1 MFSWVVKGVP
11 QPPGKLG
18 DEEKTNAP
26 LAPVKQVTFKEEK
39 KQEAPK
45 PAKAKEEEVAE
56 ENGGEAGVLTWITH
70 GFANSLPQPAGT
82 PRLGRANTEPSTKQ
96 EENRQGSRVI
106 GWIAQG
112 LASVV
117 PQPELKNMEEVEPAE
132 TTEIAEVI
140 KVPEVKKKPTIAE
153 VSKAPEVKKKP
164 SIAEASNA
172 PEVKKTPSIAEARK
186 VPEVKKTPSVH
197 AIQDVPD
204 AEPLPHIPVVEVL
217 SDEEPQEEKGIPP
230 RVYEWIKQGF
240 EKVVPQPADINRDIS
255 AKAPCPQK
263 VTSKSP
269 ETEEEAKANEEEKQ
283 PNVVGWIVQGFG
295 RMLPQPVLTPSGS
308 ENAVQNIL
316 ILQGH
321 EDMVL
326 EEVDPDWEEKE
337 NKVAQGAALLQAL
350 PSLKP
355 QQVLEMQQEAEDA
368 ETQTERWTPLIESI
382 KKEAE
387 EAAVAKV
394 EEKLQQQLNEARMA
408 EEVARQAAEMA
419 VRQLEE
425 EQAASAQRA
434 TDSQQEADGEQLPNI
449 QEEENEEDP
458 ELQMLQEESD
468 ESMDIKSP
476 EENKITEENK
486 ISIQINFNEDK
497 KVASEENIVTEEVT
511 VFEKIIPKTEDNMTT
526 QDSTISE
533 TKIIEVTIIEEMKNL
548 EQNTATVACKIS
560 NESQFHEDT
569 KVVPEEN
576 TITDDK
582 ISEEKNITEE
592 NENPDKAKVSAVT
605 DVEKMK
611 IIEQNMTTQDN
622 KISQEKNVHENQKVA
637 ADENV
642 VTEENTPM
650 VTVNEVIRNVEQN
663 TTAVEDIVRGEE
675 ISETKVTEENKSP
688 DNNKITEVTDEVM
701 EVIEEIIQ
709 NAGENTTKQHNKMS
723 EEKKVTVEYER
734 PDKNKIT
741 KVTAVEKIKIEESIL
756 TPDIKIP
763 EEKHVNKDK
772 TSSDRNI
779 AVGEMAV
786 GETISAET
794 KVAEK
799 NENPDKDKLTEVT
812 VVEKIK
818 IVEENTL
825 MQDNKI
831 FEDKNINEDKKV
843 AAEENSTVSKETKV
857 KEVTVTEEYDQ
868 NMTTVEDI
876 VRGEEISESKV
887 TAENKSPDNNKITEV
902 TDEVMEVIEEI
913 IQNAGEN
920 TTKQDNKMSEE
931 KKVTVEYE
939 RPDKNKITKVTAVE
953 KIKIEESILTPDI
966 KIPEEKHVNK
976 DKTSSDR
983 NIAVGEMAVGETIS
997 AEAKVA
1003 EENKSSEENK
1013 IPAVTDDITVIEEI
1027 KIDEDI
1033 TTTQDNKIYKDNKIT
1048 EELTVIVKIK
1058 MNEQNTMREISNK
1071 KTIDEAR
1078 KVAEENIVTVEKK
1091 ISQENRSPGKNK
1103 IAEVSVIIIITEDD
1117 KIPEEKTVN
1126 QDIKVAEDNIVVED
1140 YIDALE
1146 LTEDNKITELKL
1158 LHESDE
1164 SVENKSPEKNKV
1176 IEVTAIESILSV
1188 EDNTL
1193 MDIVVAED
1201 NEISD
1206 DNKAKAVEPKVENKI
1221 TEVDLKRCL
1230 MDVCPAEGLPEV
1242 EAEAESV
1249 EPSPPVSPPREAS
1262 PEPEPEPQNKQ
1273 SPPVTEAA
1281 AVTEQPEP
1289 ADQKA
1294 PPTAA
1299 TQEEEGAD
1307 EAGCEG
1313 SVGKDKGGNVLPV
1326 VKVEDVDR
1334 DVGMGGGCNIPQII
1348 TSQDPLSIS
1357 LTVSLAPGTKR
1368 SKAVAADGSLLPVEE
1383 RSAEEDDVFGVDDL
1397 EMQTGLLTVED
1408 EDRPTSAASYG
1419 SVIVQ
1424 ERVTTLVKL
1433 FKARTVRK
1441 KEKLMD
1447 PDDSEED
1454 SPQTSPAKAPP
1465 PPPPPEEAKDIS
1477 APVEEEEVEEYWDFY
1492 GYPIKILKLPKMPPL
1507 PSWLQT
1513 IVDFRFPSSIDPYTD
1528 LVYVVWLFFV
1538 MMAWNW
1544 NVWLIPVRWA
1554 FPYQTADNI
1563 YWWLF
1568 MDYTCDLIYITDI
1581 LVFQPRLQFVRGG
1594 DIVCDKKDMR
1604 DNYMTTERFKMDC
1617 ISMFPMEIFYY
1628 FTGVNSLLRFPR
1640 LLKYMAFFEFNDRLE
1655 AVMKKAYIYRVI
1667 LTTSYLLYSLHIN
1680 ACLFY
1685 WGSDYEG
1692 LGSTKWVYN
1701 GKGNSYIRCYY
1712 FAVKT
1717 LITIGGLPDPTTV
1730 FEITFQLVN
1739 YFVGVFAFSIMIGQM
1754 RDVVGA
1760 ATAGQNYY
1768 RACMDNTIKYM
1779 TSYHIPTEV
1788 QNRVKTWYDYTWQIQ
1803 GMLDEQELLIQLP
1816 DKMRMDMAV
1825 DVNYS
1830 IVSKVALFQGCDR
1843 QMIFDMLMRLKS
1855 VVYLPGDFVCKKG
1868 EIGREMYIIKQG
1880 EVQVV
1885 GGPDLK
1891 TVFVTIRAGSVFG
1904 EISLLAGGGGN
1915 RRTANVMAHG
1925 FANLFILDKR
1935 DLSDI
1940 LVHYPESQ
1948 KLLRKKAKKMLTK
1961 DQKPEE
1967 KAEAKETAEV
1977 IPDRPETPKLF
1988 KAALVVTEQAGIKGT
2003 FAKLKEGYKPA
2014 ETESSGLPISPPSPM
2029 VHHRSPIAP
2038 TDARVEDDEDAVSET
2053 TDSMML
2059 IRMTRHHEGE
2069 ELLSVE
2075 QKPGDEEEE
2084 MEKK

>member
-355 QQVLEMQQEAEDA
+355 QVLEMQQEAEDA

-458 ELQMLQEESD
+458 
-468 ESMDIKSP
+468 
-476 EENKITEENK
+476 
-486 ISIQINFNEDK
+486 
-497 KVASEENIVTEEVT
+497 
-511 VFEKIIPKTEDNMTT
+511 
-526 QDSTISE
+526 
-533 TKIIEVTIIEEMKNL
+533 
-548 EQNTATVACKIS
+548 
-560 NESQFHEDT
+560 
-569 KVVPEEN
+569 
-576 TITDDK
+576 
-582 ISEEKNITEE
+582 
-592 NENPDKAKVSAVT
+592 
-605 DVEKMK
+605 
-611 IIEQNMTTQDN
+611 
-622 KISQEKNVHENQKVA
+622 
-637 ADENV
+637 
-642 VTEENTPM
+642 
-650 VTVNEVIRNVEQN
+650 
-663 TTAVEDIVRGEE
+663 
-675 ISETKVTEENKSP
+675 
-688 DNNKITEVTDEVM
+688 
-701 EVIEEIIQ
+701 
-709 NAGENTTKQHNKMS
+709 
-723 EEKKVTVEYER
+723 
-734 PDKNKIT
+734 
-741 KVTAVEKIKIEESIL
+741 
-756 TPDIKIP
+756 
-763 EEKHVNKDK
+763 
-772 TSSDRNI
+772 
-779 AVGEMAV
+779 
-786 GETISAET
+786 
-794 KVAEK
+794 
-799 NENPDKDKLTEVT
+799 
-812 VVEKIK
+812 
-818 IVEENTL
+818 
-825 MQDNKI
+825 
-831 FEDKNINEDKKV
+831 
-843 AAEENSTVSKETKV
+843 
-857 KEVTVTEEYDQ
+857 
-868 NMTTVEDI
+868 
-876 VRGEEISESKV
+876 
-887 TAENKSPDNNKITEV
+887 
-902 TDEVMEVIEEI
+902 
-913 IQNAGEN
+913 
-920 TTKQDNKMSEE
+920 
-931 KKVTVEYE
+931 
-939 RPDKNKITKVTAVE
+939 
-953 KIKIEESILTPDI
+953 
-966 KIPEEKHVNK
+966 
-976 DKTSSDR
+976 
-983 NIAVGEMAVGETIS
+983 
-997 AEAKVA
+997 
-1003 EENKSSEENK
+1003 
-1013 IPAVTDDITVIEEI
+1013 
-1027 KIDEDI
+1027 
-1033 TTTQDNKIYKDNKIT
+1033 
-1048 EELTVIVKIK
+1048 
-1058 MNEQNTMREISNK
+1058 
-1071 KTIDEAR
+1071 
-1078 KVAEENIVTVEKK
+1078 
-1091 ISQENRSPGKNK
+1091 
-1103 IAEVSVIIIITEDD
+1103 
-1117 KIPEEKTVN
+1117 
-1126 QDIKVAEDNIVVED
+1126 
-1140 YIDALE
+1140 
-1146 LTEDNKITELKL
+1146 ELKL

>member
-18 DEEKTNAP
+18 DEEKTNASP
-26 LAPVKQVTFKEEK
+26 ATVKQVTFKEEK
-39 KQEAPK
+39 KQEPLK

-82 PRLGRANTEPSTKQ
+82 PRLGRANTEPSTTQ
-96 EENRQGSRVI
+96 EENRQGSSVI

-117 PQPELKNMEEVEPAE
+117 PQPELKNMEEVEPAV

-140 KVPEVKKKPTIAE
+140 KVPEVKKKPSIPEVSKAPEVKKKPSIAE

-164 SIAEASNA
+164 SIAEVSKAPEVKKKPSIAEVSNA
-172 PEVKKTPSIAEARK
+172 PEVKKTP
-186 VPEVKKTPSVH
+186 TVH

-204 AEPLPHIPVVEVL
+204 AEPLPHIPVVEVM

-240 EKVVPQPADINRDIS
+240 EKVVPQPADNKDVS
-255 AKAPCPQK
+255 DKAACPQK

-269 ETEEEAKANEEEKQ
+269 EAEEEAKA
-283 PNVVGWIVQGFG
+283 NVVGWIVQGFG

-337 NKVAQGAALLQAL
+337 NKVAQGAALPQAL
-350 PSLKP
+350 PSLIP
-355 QQVLEMQQEAEDA
+355 QILEMQQEAEDA

-387 EAAVAKV
+387 EAAMVKV
-394 EEKLQQQLNEARMA
+394 EEKLQQQLKEARMA

-434 TDSQQEADGEQLPNI
+434 TDSQQETDGEQLPNI

-458 ELQMLQEESD
+458 ELQMLQAESD
-468 ESMDIKSP
+468 GSMDIESP
-476 EENKITEENK
+476 EENKITEDNK
-486 ISIQINFNEDK
+486 ISIQIHFNEDK
-497 KVASEENIVTEEVT
+497 RVASEENIVTEQVT
-511 VFEKIIPKTEDNMTT
+511 VFEKIVPKTGDNMTT

-533 TKIIEVTIIEEMKNL
+533 TKIIEFTITEEMKNL
-548 EQNTATVACKIS
+548 EQNTALVACKIS
-560 NESQFHEDT
+560 KESHFHEDT

-576 TITDDK
+576 IITDDK
-582 ISEEKNITEE
+582 ISEETKVTEE

-605 DVEKMK
+605 DAEKVK

-622 KISQEKNVHENQKVA
+622 KISKEKNVHENKKVA

-642 VTEENTPM
+642 VTEENIPM

-663 TTAVEDIVRGEE
+663 TTAVEDIVIGEE
-675 ISETKVTEENKSP
+675 ISETEVTEENKSP
-688 DNNKITEVTDEVM
+688 DDNKIPEVTDEVI

-709 NAGENTTKQHNKMS
+709 NAGENTTKQENKMS
-723 EEKKVTVEYER
+723 EETKGTVEYKR
-734 PDKNKIT
+734 PDKKKT

-763 EEKHVNKDK
+763 EGKHVNMDK

-794 KVAEK
+794 KG
-799 NENPDKDKLTEVT
+799 
-812 VVEKIK
+812 
-818 IVEENTL
+818 
-825 MQDNKI
+825 
-831 FEDKNINEDKKV
+831 
-843 AAEENSTVSKETKV
+843 AEENE
-857 KEVTVTEEYDQ
+857 
-868 NMTTVEDI
+868 
-876 VRGEEISESKV
+876 
-887 TAENKSPDNNKITEV
+887 
-902 TDEVMEVIEEI
+902 
-913 IQNAGEN
+913 
-920 TTKQDNKMSEE
+920 
-931 KKVTVEYE
+931 
-939 RPDKNKITKVTAVE
+939 
-953 KIKIEESILTPDI
+953 
-966 KIPEEKHVNK
+966 
-976 DKTSSDR
+976 
-983 NIAVGEMAVGETIS
+983 
-997 AEAKVA
+997 
-1003 EENKSSEENK
+1003 SSEENK
-1013 IPAVTDDITVIEEI
+1013 IPTVTDEITVVEEM
-1027 KIDEDI
+1027 KTDEGI
-1033 TTTQDNKIYKDNKIT
+1033 TTTQDNKISIDNKIT
-1048 EELTVIVKIK
+1048 EEVTVIVKIK
-1058 MNEQNTMREISNK
+1058 MNEQNTMREISNE

-1078 KVAEENIVTVEKK
+1078 KVAEEKIVTVENK
-1091 ISQENRSPGKNK
+1091 ISRANRCPGKNK
-1103 IAEVSVIIIITEDD
+1103 IAEVSVIITITEDSQ
-1117 KIPEEKTVN
+1117 ISEEKTVN
-1126 QDIKVAEDNIVVED
+1126 QDINVAEDNIVVED
-1140 YIDALE
+1140 HIDALE

-1164 SVENKSPEKNKV
+1164 SMENKSPEKNKA
-1176 IEVTAIESILSV
+1176 IEVTVVENILSV

-1201 NEISD
+1201 NEISE

-1230 MDVCPAEGLPEV
+1230 MDVCPAEGLSEV
-1242 EAEAESV
+1242 EAEAGSV
-1249 EPSPPVSPPREAS
+1249 EPSPPVSTPREAS
-1262 PEPEPEPQNKQ
+1262 PEPEPQNKQ
-1273 SPPVTEAA
+1273 SPTATEAP

-1289 ADQKA
+1289 ADQKT

-1299 TQEEEGAD
+1299 TQEEESAD

-1313 SVGKDKGGNVLPV
+1313 SVGKDRGGNVLPV

-1334 DVGMGGGCNIPQII
+1334 DVGMRGGRNIPQII

-1357 LTVSLAPGTKR
+1357 LTVSPPPGTKR

-1408 EDRPTSAASYG
+1408 GDRPASAASYG

-1447 PDDSEED
+1447 PDESEED

-1465 PPPPPEEAKDIS
+1465 PPPPPPPEDDKDIS
-1477 APVEEEEVEEYWDFY
+1477 APVEEEEEEEYWDFY
-1492 GYPIKILKLPKMPPL
+1492 GYPIKIIKLPKMPPL

-1513 IVDFRFPSSIDPYTD
+1513 IVDYRFPSSIDPYTD

-1563 YWWLF
+1563 YWWLL

-1581 LVFQPRLQFVRGG
+1581 LVFQPRLEFVRGG

-1617 ISMFPMEIFYY
+1617 VSMFPMEIFYY

-1788 QNRVKTWYDYTWQIQ
+1788 QNRVKTWYDYTWKIQ

-1961 DQKPEE
+1961 DKKPEE
-1967 KAEAKETAEV
+1967 KAEVKETAEV

-1988 KAALVVTEQAGIKGT
+1988 KAALVITEQAGIKGT

-2014 ETESSGLPISPPSPM
+2014 ETESSGLPIPPPSPM
-2029 VHHRSPIAP
+2029 VHRRSPIPP
-2038 TDARVEDDEDAVSET
+2038 TDAQVEDDEDAVSET

-2059 IRMTRHHEGE
+2059 IRMTRRHKGE

>member
-172 PEVKKTPSIAEARK
+172 
-186 VPEVKKTPSVH
+186 PEVKKTPSVH

-458 ELQMLQEESD
+458 
-468 ESMDIKSP
+468 
-476 EENKITEENK
+476 
-486 ISIQINFNEDK
+486 
-497 KVASEENIVTEEVT
+497 
-511 VFEKIIPKTEDNMTT
+511 
-526 QDSTISE
+526 
-533 TKIIEVTIIEEMKNL
+533 
-548 EQNTATVACKIS
+548 
-560 NESQFHEDT
+560 
-569 KVVPEEN
+569 
-576 TITDDK
+576 
-582 ISEEKNITEE
+582 
-592 NENPDKAKVSAVT
+592 
-605 DVEKMK
+605 
-611 IIEQNMTTQDN
+611 
-622 KISQEKNVHENQKVA
+622 
-637 ADENV
+637 
-642 VTEENTPM
+642 
-650 VTVNEVIRNVEQN
+650 
-663 TTAVEDIVRGEE
+663 
-675 ISETKVTEENKSP
+675 
-688 DNNKITEVTDEVM
+688 
-701 EVIEEIIQ
+701 
-709 NAGENTTKQHNKMS
+709 
-723 EEKKVTVEYER
+723 
-734 PDKNKIT
+734 
-741 KVTAVEKIKIEESIL
+741 
-756 TPDIKIP
+756 
-763 EEKHVNKDK
+763 
-772 TSSDRNI
+772 
-779 AVGEMAV
+779 
-786 GETISAET
+786 
-794 KVAEK
+794 
-799 NENPDKDKLTEVT
+799 
-812 VVEKIK
+812 
-818 IVEENTL
+818 
-825 MQDNKI
+825 
-831 FEDKNINEDKKV
+831 
-843 AAEENSTVSKETKV
+843 
-857 KEVTVTEEYDQ
+857 
-868 NMTTVEDI
+868 
-876 VRGEEISESKV
+876 
-887 TAENKSPDNNKITEV
+887 
-902 TDEVMEVIEEI
+902 
-913 IQNAGEN
+913 
-920 TTKQDNKMSEE
+920 
-931 KKVTVEYE
+931 
-939 RPDKNKITKVTAVE
+939 
-953 KIKIEESILTPDI
+953 
-966 KIPEEKHVNK
+966 
-976 DKTSSDR
+976 
-983 NIAVGEMAVGETIS
+983 
-997 AEAKVA
+997 
-1003 EENKSSEENK
+1003 
-1013 IPAVTDDITVIEEI
+1013 
-1027 KIDEDI
+1027 
-1033 TTTQDNKIYKDNKIT
+1033 
-1048 EELTVIVKIK
+1048 
-1058 MNEQNTMREISNK
+1058 
-1071 KTIDEAR
+1071 
-1078 KVAEENIVTVEKK
+1078 
-1091 ISQENRSPGKNK
+1091 
-1103 IAEVSVIIIITEDD
+1103 
-1117 KIPEEKTVN
+1117 
-1126 QDIKVAEDNIVVED
+1126 
-1140 YIDALE
+1140 
-1146 LTEDNKITELKL
+1146 ELKL